1 MNRLI
6 KIKNYTQKFLT
17 RTKKGNLSSD
27 MIYLKL
33 NI

>member
-6 KIKNYTQKFLT
+6 KIKNYTQHFLT
-17 RTKKGNLSSD
+17 RIKKYNLSSD

>member
-6 KIKNYTQKFLT
+6 KIKNYTQNFIT
-17 RTKKGNLSSD
+17 SIKKDNLSSD